1 MTEKWAI
8 DKTAIKKYIES
19 CNDFVKN
26 DDLFDTFKQD
36 SRYTAILEHVGK
48 EESDIL
54 ISEMKSKGLITPDIL
69 NSIKENDTY
78 GSPTTFN
85 YNEFGNISPSS
96 IRYTKNCLDILSH
109 FGDKIKY
116 KKVLEI
122 GGGYGGLCK
131 VFSSFV
137 NFSNYYLVDLPEVS
151 ELSKKYLNKF
161 DSIKNKVVYMNTEN
175 VIKVDKLDLVIS
187 NYAFSECSKECQQN
201 YYDLM
206 IKNSKSFYMVY
217 NNFTVGNLNSE
228 SFIEIASKDFDIK
241 IEDEI
246 RSTHSNCILYGI
258 KK

>member
-8 DKTAIKKYIES
+8 DKTAIQKYIES

-36 SRYTAILEHVGK
+36 SRYTPILEHVGK
-48 EESDIL
+48 EESELL
-54 ISEMKSKGLITPDIL
+54 ISEMKSKELLTNDIL
-69 NSIKENDTY
+69 ESIKENDRY
-78 GSPTTFN
+78 GSPTVFN
-85 YNEFGNISPSS
+85 YSSFGTISPSS
-96 IRYTKNCLDILSH
+96 LRYTKNCLDILTYL
-109 FGDKIKY
+109 GDKIKF
-116 KKVLEI
+116 KNVLEI

-161 DSIKNKVVYMNTEN
+161 DKIKDKINYITTEN
-175 VIKVDKLDLVIS
+175 IIEVGKLDLVIS
-187 NYAFSECSKECQQN
+187 NYAFSECSAECQQK

-206 IKNSKSFYMVY
+206 ISNSKSFYMVY
-217 NNFTVGNLNSE
+217 NNFTIGNLNSE
-228 SFIEIASKDFDIK
+228 AFIELASKDFNITV
-241 IEDEI
+241 EDEI
-246 RSTHSNCILYGI
+246 RSTHNNCIIYGI